1 MKKSIIYLLF
11 LIVFILSACSTT
23 TDSYNEEPSA
33 LTPENE
39 MTVTMDSDNAE
50 LSVLAPENEMTI
62 TPYKTQVSEFVS
74 ENKNFTSDYDN
85 DECYNITPDFISD
98 HSEYAVFKYD
108 TSAESFIM
116 YNGEVYSIG
125 TCFGGYGITSMAL
138 ADINMDGQ
146 YELYYTFSWGSG
158 IPRSEIG
165 YFDPV
170 TREVTIFDYSFYDSD
185 MILTVNASGD
195 LCVNSAIVDLDS
207 FVDFSIKAQELIGTI
222 VYDMDAIMLK

>member
-1 MKKSIIYLLF
+1 MKKRILYLLF

-23 TDSYNEEPSA
+23 A
-33 LTPENE
+33 
-39 MTVTMDSDNAE
+39 DSDNTE
-50 LSVLAPENEMTI
+50 LSVLAPETEMTI
-62 TPYKTQVSEFVS
+62 TSNKTQVLKFVF
-74 ENKNFTSDYDN
+74 ENKNFTSDYDK
-85 DECYNITPDFISD
+85 DECFNITPDFISD
-98 HSEYAVFKYD
+98 NSEYAVFKYD

-125 TCFGGYGITSMAL
+125 DCFGGFGIISMAL

-158 IPRSEIG
+158 LHRSQIG

-170 TREVTIFDYSFYDSD
+170 SREVTIFDYSYFGGPFSFLSSE

-195 LCVNSAIVDLDS
+195 LCVNSAIIDLDS
-207 FVDFSIKAQELIGTI
+207 FVDFSITAQELIGTI
-222 VYDMDAIMLK
+222 VLDEDEITLKLYNDQ

>member
-11 LIVFILSACSTT
+11 LIVFILSACSTI
-23 TDSYNEEPSA
+23 A
-33 LTPENE
+33 
-39 MTVTMDSDNAE
+39 DSDDAE
-50 LSVLAPENEMTI
+50 LSVLAPETEMTI
-62 TPYKTQVSEFVS
+62 TSCKTQVSEFVS
-74 ENKNFTSDYDN
+74 ENKNFTSSEDK

-108 TSAESFIM
+108 TSTESYIM

-125 TCFGGYGITSMAL
+125 SCFGGFGITSMAL

-158 IPRSEIG
+158 MHRSQIG

-170 TREVTIFDYSFYDSD
+170 SREVTIFDYSYYYSFIDHSSVLSSE

-195 LCVNSAIVDLDS
+195 LCVNSAIIDMDS

-222 VYDMDAIMLK
+222 VFDEDEITLKLYNEQ

>member
-1 MKKSIIYLLF
+1 MKKSILYLLF

-23 TDSYNEEPSA
+23 A
-33 LTPENE
+33 
-39 MTVTMDSDNAE
+39 DSDNAE
-50 LSVLAPENEMTI
+50 LSVLAPETEMTI
-62 TPYKTQVSEFVS
+62 TSNKTQVLKFVF
-74 ENKNFTSDYDN
+74 ENKNFTSDYDK
-85 DECYNITPDFISD
+85 DECFNITPDFILD
-98 HSEYAVFKYD
+98 NSEYAVFKYD
-108 TSAESFIM
+108 TSAKSFIM

-125 TCFGGYGITSMAL
+125 DCFGGFGITSMAL

-158 IPRSEIG
+158 LHRSQIG

-170 TREVTIFDYSFYDSD
+170 SREVTIFDYSYFGGPFSFLSSE

-195 LCVNSAIVDLDS
+195 LCVNSAIIDLDS

-222 VYDMDAIMLK
+222 VFDEDEITLKLYNEQ

>member
-1 MKKSIIYLLF
+1 MKKSILYLLF

-23 TDSYNEEPSA
+23 A
-33 LTPENE
+33 
-39 MTVTMDSDNAE
+39 DSDNAE
-50 LSVLAPENEMTI
+50 LSVLAPETEMTI
-62 TPYKTQVSEFVS
+62 TS
-74 ENKNFTSDYDN
+74 NKNQVFKFVLNN
-85 DECYNITPDFISD
+85 DKDEFYNIGEWYNITPDFISD
-98 HSEYAVFKYD
+98 NSEYAVFKD
-108 TSAESFIM
+108 VTFAESFIM

-125 TCFGGYGITSMAL
+125 TCFGGFGITSMAL

-158 IPRSEIG
+158 LHRSQIG

-170 TREVTIFDYSFYDSD
+170 SREVTIFDYAYAGGPFSFLSSE

-195 LCVNSAIVDLDS
+195 LCVNSAIIDLDS

-222 VYDMDAIMLK
+222 VLDEDEITLKLYNEQ

>member
-1 MKKSIIYLLF
+1 MKKSILYLLF

-23 TDSYNEEPSA
+23 A
-33 LTPENE
+33 
-39 MTVTMDSDNAE
+39 DSDNAE

-74 ENKNFTSDYDN
+74 ANKNFTSDYDK

-108 TSAESFIM
+108 TSTESFIM

-125 TCFGGYGITSMAL
+125 LCFGGVGITSMAL

-158 IPRSEIG
+158 IHCSNIG

-170 TREVTIFDYSFYDSD
+170 SREVSIFDYSFIYDYRLSLID
-185 MILTVNASGD
+185 NSSIHSSEMILTVNASGD
-195 LCVNSAIVDLDS
+195 LCVNSAIIDMDS

-222 VYDMDAIMLK
+222 VYDMDEITLKLYDEQ